1 MKTKIKSHQKI
12 SNRGITL
19 IALIITIIVMLIL
32 VAVTV
37 QIVVDSGLF
46 GHAGRAVD
54 KYAEEQRKES
64 ELGTGKITINGV
76 EYESYDEFVNGKS
89 STLIACPE
97 EDVETA
103 GFLGNTSILR
113 VNIENVTIQKGT
125 EGHSL
130 EDENCWDV
138 SAAQDG
144 SIIAWYTD
152 NDSDSYYEVTI
163 ASENRIKANEDSE
176 ALFAYIGYNVPDET
190 TIVGISNL
198 DTTSVTSMRKMFFY
212 CGYQSMRELDLGN
225 NFYTNNVTTMSRM
238 FMYCGY
244 TAMTTLNLGS
254 NFDTS
259 NVTNMGNM
267 FERCGYTAM
276 TSLDLGDKFDTSKV
290 EYMDYMFSNCGN
302 LAMTNLNLRDKFNTI
317 NVTDMKGMFNDCGY
331 TAMTS
336 LSLGDKFDTTNVTDM
351 DYMFQHCGYTA
362 MTSLDLGDKF
372 DTSNVTTMSAMFG
385 NCGYTALTSLDLG
398 DKFDTS
404 KATNMEYMFEN
415 CGRLEMTNLNLG
427 SKFKTSQIMTADDI
441 YHIFNGCGSVRL
453 ETITYEN
460 TLTTF
465 TTDCAN
471 ILTEESEAYLISSNF
486 NKCSEVTCTDGV
498 YTMI

>member
-212 CGYQSMRELDLGN
+212 CGYQSMRELDLG
-225 NFYTNNVTTMSRM
+225 
-238 FMYCGY
+238 
-244 TAMTTLNLGS
+244 S

-259 NVTNMGNM
+259 NVTDMGNM

-276 TSLDLGDKFDTSKV
+276 TSLDLEDKFDTSKV
-290 EYMDYMFSNCGN
+290 EYMDYMFSNCGK
-302 LAMTNLNLRDKFNTI
+302 LAMTNLNLGDKFNTI
-317 NVTDMKGMFNDCGY
+317 NVTNMQGMFNDCGY
-331 TAMTS
+331 TAMTT
-336 LSLGDKFDTTNVTDM
+336 LNLGSNFDTTNVTDM

-372 DTSNVTTMSAMFG
+372 DTSNVTTMSYMFA
-385 NCGYTALTSLDLG
+385 NCGYTALTNLDLR
-398 DKFDTS
+398 DKFDTTS
-404 KATNMEYMFEN
+404 ATDMSHMFN
-415 CGRLEMTNLNLG
+415 QCGYTAMTSLNLG
-427 SKFKTSQIMTADDI
+427 SKFKTSQITTPEEI
-441 YHIFNGCGSVRL
+441 YHMFFKCGHLDL

-471 ILTEESEAYLISSNF
+471 ILTEESKAYLISSNF
-486 NKCSEVTCTDGV
+486 SHCSQVTCTDGV